1 MNRASLLAS
10 GLMFLALAPSCG
22 GGQTGD
28 LSGQNTTPGG
38 ATGSSTGCDDHGSDV
53 ALDDASALGFSAQ
66 DVLAFTERQFQT
78 PISWKPVDAAS
89 YAPGVGASTLSLTL
103 VSLSKAQLVHSTP
116 TPSTNGGGVAI
127 GAQCPPDRL
136 SIAMHAELSTADGA
150 LAESFDTNVEAAEA
164 HLAFVQ
170 HQIPVAKIA
179 GSFAITPADPIA
191 TVGPLELNAMLAPGG
206 MAGDLSASLSAI
218 GPEVVSS
225 SPLSMALF
233 PDDPACRSDNGSQI
247 ALAVSAD
254 NAAVGVSGSDALA
267 RIVSAGALP
276 VQWSGGDS
284 TELELKASGLN
295 GVCLMGT
302 PSHRDYGVS
311 RASVSY
317 SVNVKATTTD
327 GKVHGSYDAQLITSP
342 EASGGFTEMLVF
354 DGQYALEDVAQTGF
368 VGVTVPQSAQ
378 RLAVVLRAE
387 YPDAG
392 ANGVLR
398 LDALV
403 DPPCSTAPPAPS
415 YGGDGS
421 GFVPGCAGTLVTT
434 LASGSW
440 GQSSN

>member
-1 MNRASLLAS
+1 MNRASLVAS

-28 LSGQNTTPGG
+28 LSGKNTKPGG
-38 ATGSSTGCDDHGSDV
+38 PTGSSTGCDDHASDV

-66 DVLAFTERQFQT
+66 GVLAFTEKQFQT
-78 PISWKPVDAAS
+78 PISWKPLHAAS
-89 YAPGVGASTLSLTL
+89 YAPGVGTSTLSLTL

-116 TPSTNGGGVAI
+116 TPSTSGGGVAI
-127 GAQCPPDRL
+127 GVQCPPDRL
-136 SIAMHAELSTADGA
+136 SIAVHAELTTADGA

-170 HQIPVAKIA
+170 HQIPVAQIA

-191 TVGPLELNAMLAPGG
+191 TVSPLELNAMLVPGG

-218 GPEVVSS
+218 GPEVAS
-225 SPLSMALF
+225 LSVLSVASF
-233 PDDPACRSDNGSQI
+233 PDDRACRSDNGSQI

-254 NAAVGVSGSDALA
+254 NAAVGVSASDALA

-284 TELELKASGLN
+284 TELDLQASGLSA
-295 GVCLMGT
+295 GCLMAT
-302 PSHRDYGVS
+302 PANRGAS

-317 SVNVKATTTD
+317 AVKVKATTTD
-327 GKVHGSYDAQLITSP
+327 GKVNGSYDAQLVTSP
-342 EASGGFTEMLVF
+342 VATGGFTETLVF
-354 DGQYALEDVAQTGF
+354 DGQYAVEDVAQTGF

-378 RLAVVLRAE
+378 RLAVMLRAE

-392 ANGVLR
+392 TSGVLR
-398 LDALV
+398 LNALV
-403 DPPCSTAPPAPS
+403 DPPCSTEPPAPS

-421 GFVPGCAGTLVTT
+421 VSVPGCAGTMVTP

-440 GQSSN
+440 GTPSN